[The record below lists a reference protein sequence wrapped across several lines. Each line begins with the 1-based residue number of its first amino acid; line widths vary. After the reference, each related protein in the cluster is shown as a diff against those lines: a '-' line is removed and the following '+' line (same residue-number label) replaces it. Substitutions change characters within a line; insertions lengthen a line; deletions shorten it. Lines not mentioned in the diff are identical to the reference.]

1 MKLGRKQ
8 LFLLY
13 LIYKEGIGD
22 IGTAKRVWEIGSGGK
37 YLGNQNKTKMRAKT
51 KLEKLE
57 FLGYLTESRDQ
68 NKNHIY
74 KLTDKGTQVVEDFL
88 ESRDDQ

>member
-13 LIYKEGIGD
+13 LIYKEGTGD

-57 FLGYLTESRDQ
+57 FLGFLIEEHDSDKHYVYRLT
-68 NKNHIY
+68 NKG
-74 KLTDKGTQVVEDFL
+74 KQAVEDFL
-88 ESRDDQ
+88 KERGT